1 MNKLRVIVVDDDENI
16 RDALNSWLSWDYM
29 VNCFS
34 TAESLIMA
42 FKNLSFD
49 DGIPTCIL
57 MDLKMPNMNGIEL
70 QSELMLLNVSHPM
83 IFMSGDANQT
93 DIISA
98 WHGGAIDFILKPFTA
113 SQISTSIVKA
123 FNKQKNGNSL
133 ENATNNENGLVEIPI
148 TRREAQVLLL
158 LGKGHQQIEVAT
170 LLGLSLRTV
179 KMYRAFLKR
188 KLGLNTQMELARYC
202 DKHSK
207 SIEAL
212 AMLKL

>member
-1 MNKLRVIVVDDDENI
+1 MNMLRVIVVDDEENI
-16 RDALNSWLSWDYM
+16 RDALHSWLSRDYM

-34 TAESLIMA
+34 SAESLIMA

-49 DGIPTCIL
+49 DEIPTCIL

-70 QSELMLLNVSHPM
+70 QSELMLLNVSHPI

-98 WHGGAIDFILKPFTA
+98 WQGGAIDFILKPFTA
-113 SQISTSIVKA
+113 SQISASIEKV
-123 FNKQKNGNSL
+123 FNKLKNSNPL
-133 ENATNNENGLVEIPI
+133 KTTENNETGLAKIPI

-202 DKHSK
+202 DKNSK
-207 SIEAL
+207 SIELL
-212 AMLKL
+212 AKLRL